1 MQALKEVDSKEVF
14 IINDIDLQIAPS
26 AIQINQEDLLY
37 SWKTLRTSVSTK
49 IATGRGQIRVNCRI
63 YFTNSMLLDLHRL
76 VVEFKQSPFCVI
88 KNRYIRESIV
98 PDWPEWQQMAFTLN
112 SIQIAPLIDSSDTW
126 VCELD
131 LLWFNYLP
139 YSHNLLLREEWS
151 TDWIKLKKGE
161 LDSKIK
167 TSIGWSLNKETFKRT
182 PRFSIIDIQNESESF
197 DTKKWS
203 AVRNDYQLES
213 DKTIEEME
221 NLHYGEMFDLLPA
234 PSGMLPSNYV
244 ISPKNSKIY
253 IRYINY
259 LQRDAMWKNFGI
271 DVEKDLADDARAFFA
286 TEKKDGVLF
295 THALNSSRVPA
306 KIKQK
311 WLSVMLETNS
321 SIKMHFNLFKQIKM
335 DEALLKPVRDA
346 LEFKKKPESV
356 GSRYVLTL
364 PDNSGGPAA
373 DSIVVQNGFTK
384 VPEKPDVYARILG
397 GSEETENNKIYM
409 PVALSPYHGVPATVE
424 ETLKLVIA
432 TGRVK
437 VRTAEDLT
445 RLYLGTSTKRQARF
459 HKGTDLGVSEGT
471 PVFSVLPGTVITVAT
486 GSDGTGVK
494 WKWKRDNETGSVK
507 GSAYEDTW
515 TETMLSKNQAVSDS
529 DPFRLAN
536 RGMEKVGTFI
546 QAKSD
551 PTVLFFTEFI
561 DGGRYVVI
569 RHNDNSISKYMHLQD
584 ISVTLGDPV
593 LGGQQIGTVG
603 RSSVFTQDY
612 LNVAQDIYKTRNVN
626 GYFMSFSPE
635 RAIEED
641 LVEKGK
647 IYPLGSHLHFE
658 FYEYT
663 IDRNTSTVE
672 PLNSNSNQ
680 RVLVDPVPGWQAA
693 KNKYLNYLFVDPVV
707 EDIQPADN
715 AQEALEEI
723 SRIAHELNK
732 QGWKYYDGNTKVA
745 DIWQKAITL
754 DVVNQNN
761 SGPSFKNQ
769 TAVLMNVSGGLR
781 HITANIPILSQEY
794 PTQQHL
800 GSIEPIY
807 NVDFAIRDDSEK
819 LDGLSNEGKLLQ
831 AMRNLLQLNART
843 YRLIPDSWCL
853 STDTFIT
860 RLFGSYEIYDYDLQK
875 IDNPTLEEQAKVYL
889 PHLTKRTSIMR
900 SAANTSPENPGVS
913 FLNFEIQ
920 QTNPFAQE
928 AILST
933 STQKADL
940 EDIRKAILEKVYSME
955 YLNTTSNAA
964 FISFLIQQTG
974 GNATN
979 VTDPNFGK
987 LTLTN
992 IESIKDRSSFPEI
1005 FYSDDKVFIKN
1016 GIIDL
1021 SQLSTQIDENKYK
1034 SNFGDFVYSR
1044 STALPEYVEI
1054 QDFHAIASYES
1065 STVTESGRTGFDR
1078 SFGPYDTTETTIV
1091 IDLSRMLLSTDSESV
1106 INLLGVDLAKMIE
1119 YSRYLND
1126 IIDSGDRLIAEHSSL
1141 ISHGNYTGGNGLTKD
1156 YVSNKLY
1163 SLPFN
1168 PQMWRSW
1175 QHYLLD
1181 VIYNIEGG
1189 GNTGLSEVLN
1199 DPSWLSWQE
1208 DAEINKKLFE
1218 INDKVFLSDFRSFG
1232 SFKTITPKGLL
1243 AEFAKPIATATSDSV
1258 FNPFSQLSIVTDK
1271 RRATINNLIQEGA
1284 CEKVATKY
1292 LATFNNFTQ
1301 FNFISDS
1308 FSYNSL
1314 FDHLL
1319 GTDLNPSKPRA
1330 LENFISTFRQNLYES
1345 RYIKSNFDGLFNDGI
1360 AFQSKQEQPVELLYL
1375 DQFNSNA
1382 SSQYSSLSAG
1392 EAPVANI
1399 LPEILAG
1406 FTKTEILLGKFVWPI
1421 NDAVEEQK
1429 VLYIKDML
1437 AELADKILQDVNAM
1451 KILGL
1456 LDISSKIQRGNYV
1469 HTDAYPDLTLP
1480 FHPIF
1485 GDSLSVDPDFYIWNI
1500 YDDAQAFSKSIQDLI
1515 TQNINS
1521 VIEKS
1526 YQSIKTMEQGR
1537 PLNPSKMAS
1546 GIGLVENGS
1555 IERPGYDMVLK
1566 FAAEATDSGAFG
1578 PMGASF
1584 NMTQESL
1591 VGEQS
1596 FFGLLTQLNLK
1607 TVSDAA
1613 NILNAVTGTSTGT
1626 GINTSLHSSVA
1637 NLIGTV
1643 PSISVGATESQPGTL
1658 YPSRLTKEAYREL
1671 KKEVKTIEEM
1681 FGVREGYQNANL
1693 LKNNSDVSEKM
1704 KKSLLDRPDEYSH
1717 QFDANYLSKLA
1728 LDSSKDIVSRRMTLK
1743 RAYPTFKLFFVE
1755 EDENE
1760 SVLLNLDD
1768 FYSYNAVHSFT
1779 CERSKSSPADHLVIT
1794 LQNVSGVLDGT
1805 AHHGIADLDYYT
1817 KDIKKKIEPHS
1828 SVHSG
1833 DIVNKDTNMDQAFS
1847 TVILRPGMN
1856 VQLRAGYSND
1866 PDMLRVLISG
1876 RVVDVQWN
1884 KNGDLVELMVQ
1895 SYGSEL
1901 IQQVKGNDRSGEAE
1915 TFNTTHAL
1923 LGKLMLEP
1931 ELLHFGRWELGKLY
1945 QIGESTDSRLD
1956 FYDYNSQYYFDPL
1969 YYHFQLKAWGDQ
1981 SFLHAGLAGT
1991 LGLLSNGAFLVQGP
2005 LTLSI
2010 MKDTKNNFFE
2020 QFDKKIVQGVKNWFT
2035 EKKVTLFLT
2044 PQDDNLYPPHPKDYM
2059 QISDFSRHF
2068 KNGDYTAIFKDAA
2081 YSLSDSLEQNSQRT
2095 GETFS
2100 DSASRTSA
2108 VIAGAGLRWFV
2119 PSILVNKKS
2128 FPRNYQY
2135 QLLSTTIWKTFHE
2148 MSLRHPGW
2156 AYAARPYGNEYRYT
2170 MFFGVP
2176 SQRYWSRGASNNF
2189 IHRMNELHRF
2199 IQKSDYL
2206 SQDAFLFEYR
2216 KLYGNVFLEEVGE
2229 DELVS
2234 DELVLDPLRDAFLF
2248 EYKKIYGDEFVSDT
2262 ILNSSKPKWSSN
2274 IKQTLTGKALKEYLN
2289 GLNFRFTPFRKYHIV
2304 SSERNLVWNGIITT
2318 ENAIY
2323 NAVDVT
2329 YFTDT
2334 SNALDPVNGPVG
2346 TTVVKAHSFIPE
2358 NMLRILPIRWPNCKG
2373 YNLALRYGMGELIH
2387 QMKQM
2392 YRGEIIVLGNPRMD
2406 PWDICILTDTYND
2419 MFGPVEIDQIVHTF
2433 SHETGFL
2440 TEIKP
2445 AAIVIG
2451 NEISSWPILEA
2462 MKTFTIAV
2470 QDIENNYANIKASRD
2485 SGSLGDFTKWL
2496 SGWENKDFSEFLR
2509 EKNKEVLTAKD
2520 GTPISLEN
2528 LVFNGSQPT
2537 DLTKILNTSSST
2549 NSNSS
2554 SFNRLVSLNSIPSL
2568 LGVTAGISY
2577 KTLPKFESPSFSWLI
2592 AGPILFLQCLRED
2605 SVIVVPLMKNGQPM
2619 TAGLSYSDPT
2629 MIWSNFRGELRN
2641 IIDDT
2646 IDGTRNMFT
2655 EYYEVG
2661 MHIWNNFGKTSMTGE

>member
-1 MQALKEVDSKEVF
+1 MQALKEVENKEVF

-49 IATGRGQIRVNCRI
+49 IATGRGQIRINCRI

-76 VVEFKQSPFCVI
+76 IVELKQSPFCVI
-88 KNRYIRESIV
+88 NNRYIRESIV
-98 PDWPEWQQMAFTLN
+98 PDWPQWQQMAFTLN
-112 SIQIAPLIDSSDTW
+112 SMQIAPLIDSSDTW

-131 LLWFNYLP
+131 LTWFNYLP
-139 YSHNLLLREEWS
+139 YSHNLLFREEWS
-151 TDWIKLKKGE
+151 TDWIKLKQGE

-167 TSIGWSLNKETFKRT
+167 TSIGWSLNKETFKRS
-182 PRFSIIDIQNESESF
+182 PRFSIVDIQDESQAF
-197 DTKKWS
+197 DTKRWS

-244 ISPKNSKIY
+244 LSPKNSKIY
-253 IRYINY
+253 TRYINY

-271 DVEKDLADDARAFFA
+271 DVEKDLGEDARAFFA
-286 TEKKDGVLF
+286 TVKEEGILF
-295 THALNSSRVPA
+295 TYALNSNRVPS
-306 KIKQK
+306 KIRNK
-311 WLSVMLETNS
+311 WISVMLETNS

-335 DEALLKPVRDA
+335 DETLLKPVRDA
-346 LEFKKKPESV
+346 LEFKKKPQSV

-364 PDNSGGPAA
+364 PDNSGGPAV
-373 DSIVVQNGFTK
+373 DSIVVQNGFAKKIDTFNGQQ
-384 VPEKPDVYARILG
+384 ESLENRIY
-397 GSEETENNKIYM
+397 T
-409 PVALSPYHGVPATVE
+409 PVSLSPYHATPATIE
-424 ETLKLVIA
+424 EVLKLVSDRI
-432 TGRVK
+432 K

-445 RLYLGTSTKRQARF
+445 SLYSGTSTKRQSRF
-459 HKGTDLGVSEGT
+459 HKGTDLAVAEGT
-471 PVFSVLPGTVITVAT
+471 PVFSVLPGIVETVAT
-486 GSDGTGVK
+486 GSDGTGVR
-494 WKWKRDNETGSVK
+494 WKWKKDNETGAVK
-507 GSAYEDTW
+507 GSAYEEYW
-515 TETMLSKNQAVSDS
+515 TETMLAAQQVISDS
-529 DPFRLAN
+529 DTFRLAN
-536 RGMEKVGTFI
+536 RNMEKVGTFI

-551 PTVLFFTEFI
+551 PTLIFFTEFT
-561 DGGRYVVI
+561 DGGRYIVI
-569 RHNDNSISKYMHLQD
+569 RHNDNSMSKYMHLDD
-584 ISVTLGDPV
+584 IGVSRGEAVS
-593 LGGQQIGTVG
+593 GGQQIGLVG
-603 RSSVFTQDY
+603 RSSAFTQDY
-612 LNVAQDIYKTRNVN
+612 LTVAQDIYKTRNVN
-626 GYFMSFSPE
+626 GYFLSISPE
-635 RAIEED
+635 RLVEED
-641 LVEKGK
+641 IIEKGK

-663 IDRNTSTVE
+663 LDKQTSTVE
-672 PLNSNSNQ
+672 ISNAIANQ
-680 RVLVDPVPGWQAA
+680 RVLVDPVPSWLNS
-693 KNKYLNYLFVDPVV
+693 KNKYLNYLYSETTSEEVPV
-707 EDIQPADN
+707 ADN

-723 SRIAHELNK
+723 SKIAHELNK

-745 DIWQKAITL
+745 DIWQKSITV
-754 DVVNQNN
+754 DIVNQNN

-769 TAVLMNVSGGLR
+769 TAVLMNVNGGLR

-800 GSIEPIY
+800 GSIEPTF

-819 LDGLSNEGKLLQ
+819 LDGLSSEGKLLQ

-843 YRLIPDSWCL
+843 YRLIPDSWCV

-875 IDNPTLEEQAKVYL
+875 VDNPTIEEQAKVFL

-928 AILST
+928 VLLST

-1021 SQLSTQIDENKYK
+1021 SQLSTQIDKNKYK

-1054 QDFHAIASYES
+1054 QDFYAMTSYEYA
-1065 STVTESGRTGFDR
+1065 THKKSGPIKFEENKI
-1078 SFGPYDTTETTIV
+1078 FGIYDTREKIIT
-1091 IDLSRMLLSTDSESV
+1091 IDLSKMLLFTDNESV

-1141 ISHGNYTGGNGLTKD
+1141 ISHGNYIGGNGLTKD

-1181 VIYNIEGG
+1181 IIYNMEGG

-1232 SFKTITPKGLL
+1232 SFKTITPRGLL
-1243 AEFAKPIATATSDSV
+1243 AEFAKPIAVATSDSV

-1500 YDDAQAFSKSIQDLI
+1500 YDDGQAFSKSIQDLI

-1521 VIEKS
+1521 VVEKS
-1526 YQSIKTMEQGR
+1526 YQSIKTMEKGR
-1537 PLNPSKMAS
+1537 TLNPSKMAS
-1546 GIGLVENGS
+1546 GTGLVENGS
-1555 IERPGYDMVLK
+1555 IESPGFDITLK
-1566 FAAEATDSGAFG
+1566 FAAEATDDGQFG

-1584 NMTQESL
+1584 NMTKEALTGQES
-1591 VGEQS
+1591 
-1596 FFGLLTQLNLK
+1596 FFALLTQANLT
-1607 TVSDAA
+1607 TVNNAA
-1613 NILNAVTGTSTGT
+1613 NALNVIAGRSTATS
-1626 GINTSLHSSVA
+1626 INSSLHSSVSS
-1637 NLIGTV
+1637 LIGTV
-1643 PSISVGATESQPGTL
+1643 PSISLGATESQPGML
-1658 YPSRLTKEAYREL
+1658 YPSRITKESYKEL

-1681 FGVREGYQNANL
+1681 FGVKEGFQNANL
-1693 LKNNSDVSEKM
+1693 LKNNADVSEKM
-1704 KKSLLDRPDEYSH
+1704 KKSLLDRPDEFSH
-1717 QFDANYLSKLA
+1717 QFDPAYLSKLA

-1817 KDIKKKIEPHS
+1817 KDIKKKVEPHA

-1847 TVILRPGMN
+1847 TIVLRPGMN

-1956 FYDYNSQYYFDPL
+1956 FYDYNSQYYFNPL
-1969 YYHFQLKAWGDQ
+1969 YYHYQLKAWGDQ
-1981 SFLHAGLAGT
+1981 SFLHAAFAGT
-1991 LGLLSNGAFLVQGP
+1991 LGLITGGVFLTGGPLALSVLKDIKDNTLQKFDTYVVQG
-2005 LTLSI
+2005 I
-2010 MKDTKNNFFE
+2010 
-2020 QFDKKIVQGVKNWFT
+2020 KNWFT
-2035 EKKVTLFLT
+2035 EKRVTLFLT

-2059 QISDFSRHF
+2059 QISDFWRNF
-2068 KNGDYTAIFKDAA
+2068 NKGDYSAITQDAA
-2081 YSLSDSLEQNSQRT
+2081 YALSDALDENSQRI
-2095 GETFS
+2095 GESFS
-2100 DSASRTSA
+2100 DSANRVAA
-2108 VIAGAGLRWFV
+2108 VTAGAGVRWFF
-2119 PSILVNKKS
+2119 PSILMNKKS
-2128 FPRNYQY
+2128 FPKHYQY

-2216 KLYGNVFLEEVGE
+2216 KLYGNVFLEEV
-2229 DELVS
+2229 D
-2234 DELVLDPLRDAFLF
+2234 
-2248 EYKKIYGDEFVSDT
+2248 KDEFVLDT
-2262 ILNSSKPKWSSN
+2262 ILDSSKPEWSSN

-2304 SSERNLVWNGIITT
+2304 SSERNLVWNGIIST

-2329 YFTDT
+2329 YFSDT
-2334 SNALDPVNGPVG
+2334 ANALDPVNGPVG
-2346 TTVVKAHSFIPE
+2346 TTVIKAHSFIPE

-2392 YRGEIIVLGNPRMD
+2392 YRGEIIVLGNPRID

-2419 MFGPVEIDQIVHTF
+2419 MFGPVEVDQIVHTF

-2445 AAIVIG
+2445 GAIVIG

-2470 QDIENNYANIKASRD
+2470 QDIENNYATIKASRD

-2496 SGWENKDFSEFLR
+2496 GGWENKDFSEFLR
-2509 EKNKEVLTAKD
+2509 EKNKEVLTSKD
-2520 GTPISLEN
+2520 ASPISLEN
-2528 LVFNGSQPT
+2528 LVFNGSQPASFANLF
-2537 DLTKILNTSSST
+2537 DKSPPIGSSE
-2549 NSNSS
+2549 S
-2554 SFNRLVSLNSIPSL
+2554 SFNRLVSLNSVSGI
-2568 LGVTAGISY
+2568 LGVTAGASY
-2577 KTLPKFESPSFSWLI
+2577 KALPKFESPSFSWLI

-2629 MIWSNFRGELRN
+2629 MIWSNFRGELKN

-2661 MHIWNNFGKTSMTGE
+2661 MHIWNNFGKSSMIGE